1 MKPECSGKS
10 QAAFK
15 RSPQWL
21 PLASYMPEE
30 EAALGSPVEKS
41 RLPVPP
47 LGGLCQYPTCVVIRQ
62 QPSNSSG
69 PPQGQRQTTFAGDA
83 RQRRLANADWSSK
96 GKSTFAKDPVATPL
110 APTMDTGFPVAAFP
124 PDLPGHASWIT
135 QLGQGSACRPPLQG
149 SAGQAPGSPSC
160 ERRELAGISAL
171 GLRIGTRRPTGWG
184 RALTSAAVRAQEAQE
199 AVASPGD
206 AVAIAVAVA
215 GTVIHRLCGRKEKQ
229 SCKQRLPYPN
239 SGPGNPASG

>member
-1 MKPECSGKS
+1 MHVKDAW
-10 QAAFK
+10 QM
-15 RSPQWL
+15 L
-21 PLASYMPEE
+21 
-30 EAALGSPVEKS
+30 
-41 RLPVPP
+41 
-47 LGGLCQYPTCVVIRQ
+47 I
-62 QPSNSSG
+62 G
-69 PPQGQRQTTFAGDA
+69 PPRGNLLLQR
-83 RQRRLANADWSSK
+83 
-96 GKSTFAKDPVATPL
+96 TPWPL
-110 APTMDTGFPVAAFP
+110 LSLLQWTRGSLWPPFP

-135 QLGQGSACRPPLQG
+135 RLGQGSACRPPLQG

-160 ERRELAGISAL
+160 ERRELARISAL